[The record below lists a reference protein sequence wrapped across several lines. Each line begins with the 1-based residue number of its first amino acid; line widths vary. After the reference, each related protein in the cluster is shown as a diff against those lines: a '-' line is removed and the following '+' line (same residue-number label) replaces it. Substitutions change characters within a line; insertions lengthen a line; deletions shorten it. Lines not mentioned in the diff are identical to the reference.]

1 MAKETEKPNYIYEY
15 YQKIQDGSII
25 VGRWVHLVYEY
36 IINGLKE
43 KRFFYDPKKAERP
56 IRFIETFG
64 HHHEGE
70 LAPNLIKLE
79 LWQKAMLSCIFGIV
93 DAEGYRQFKEIVISM
108 GRGNGKTLLASMMAL
123 YVYYADADYGKRI
136 YFTATKLDQAKLGF
150 NAFNQAILKEDE
162 LSSIVKKRR
171 TDIYCPSTNTSA
183 EALSSNSKS
192 ADGLNLSLAICDE
205 FGAWEGQRGLD
216 LYSTLMSG
224 TTKRREPLVISI
236 STANR
241 MNEGVY
247 DNLFTRSTRMLLGDS
262 EEDTLLPFFYCI
274 DDDKKWNDIN
284 ELQKSNPNLNVSIT
298 IDDLLKKIKIAEGS
312 FQEKN
317 EFMIKNANIK
327 QNQSQAWLSS
337 SDVRKASGSHMELED
352 LRDKYGV
359 VGIDLSQTTDMT
371 SACVVVEKDGIL
383 NIVSHYWLPEAKI
396 EEAIQREGV
405 PYDKYIAQGIM
416 STSGEN
422 FVDYEDV
429 FQWCQDLMQKYEIY
443 PLFVGYDRYSSQ
455 YLIKSLQALY
465 VCEDVYQGDNLYG
478 TMLELEGLIKDG
490 KVNIGDNAITKM
502 HFLNSAI
509 KYSNERGRG
518 RLVKINPRLHID
530 GMASLLCAM
539 AVRSKHYIEYEGRLK
554 NEE

>member
-1 MAKETEKPNYIYEY
+1 MKTKRNYIYEY
-15 YQKIQDGSII
+15 YQKIEDGSIT
-25 VGRWVHLVYEY
+25 VGRWVRLVYEY
-36 IINGLKE
+36 IINGLQE
-43 KRFFYDPKKAERP
+43 KRFYFDPKKAERP
-56 IRFIETFG
+56 IRFIEAFG
-64 HHHEGE
+64 HHHEGA
-70 LAPNLIKLE
+70 LAPQLIKLE

-93 DAEGYRQFKEIVISM
+93 DSEGYRVFKEVVISM

-123 YVYYADADYGKRI
+123 YVYYADPDYGKRI
-136 YFTATKLDQAKLGF
+136 YFTATKLDQARLGF
-150 NAFNQAILKEDE
+150 NAFCQAILKEQE

-192 ADGLNLSLAICDE
+192 ADGLSLSLAICDE

-216 LYSTLMSG
+216 LYSTLLSG

-247 DNLFTRSTRMLLGDS
+247 DSLFTRSTRMLLGDS

-274 DDDKKWNDIN
+274 DDEKKWDDIN
-284 ELQKSNPNLNVSIT
+284 ELQKSNPNLGVSIT

-317 EFMIKNANIK
+317 EFLIKVANVK

-337 SDVRKASGSHMELED
+337 ADVKKASGKHLELED
-352 LRDKYGV
+352 IRDSYGV

-371 SACVVVEKDGIL
+371 SACVVVEKNGTL
-383 NIVSHYWLPEAKI
+383 NVVSHYWLPSERI
-396 EEAIQREGV
+396 EEAIQREGI

-416 STSGEN
+416 SPSGQN

-429 FQWCQDLMQKYEIY
+429 YKWCADLMYQHEIY

-455 YLIKSLQALY
+455 YLVKNLQGLY
-465 VCEDVYQGDNLYG
+465 VCEDVYQGDNLYS
-478 TMLELEGLIKDG
+478 TMLELAGL
-490 KVNIGDNAITKM
+490 IGDNAITKM